1 MTARPGELLARG
13 GVAAV
18 ASALMTSGAYPVLLH
33 GVLGAA
39 PRSRRGIAAML
50 GEWACGA
57 LASVTRPLGFVGLPG
72 AGARGARPVVV
83 VHGYAMSR
91 ACFALLARRL
101 ARAGH
106 GPVFGFEY
114 WTLGRVGGAARQLAA
129 FVADVRART
138 GSDRVDIIGH
148 SMGGV
153 VARYYIAFHGGD
165 QEVSHVVTVGSPL
178 RGTGVSALALGFAS
192 RELVG
197 GSPLLTRL
205 AAAALPPTTKWLALW
220 SHGDVLVPARQQ
232 VAPPGVTTRAYPH
245 LGHVAMLAS
254 RRVAEDI
261 SSFLKCVL
269 VLVACC
275 H

>member
-1 MTARPGELLARG
+1 LIARG
-13 GVAAV
+13 GVAAI
-18 ASALMTSGAYPVLLH
+18 AGALMTTGAYPVLLH
-33 GVLGAA
+33 GVLGRP
-39 PRSRRGIAAML
+39 PRSRRGVAAMF
-50 GEWACGA
+50 GEWASGA
-57 LASVTRPLGFVGLPG
+57 LASAARPLGLFAGLGGLPG
-72 AGARGARPVVV
+72 ASARGARPVVV

-114 WTLGRVGGAARQLAA
+114 WTLGRVGTAAQRLAA
-129 FVADVRART
+129 FVAEVRART
-138 GSDRVDIIGH
+138 GSDRVDIVGH

-165 QEVSHVVTVGSPL
+165 AEVAHLVTVGSPL
-178 RGTGVSALALGFAS
+178 GGTGVSALAIGFAS

-205 AAAALPPTTKWLALW
+205 AAVGISPTMKWLALW
-220 SHGDVLVPARQQ
+220 SHGDVLVPAHQQ
-232 VAPPGVTTRAYPH
+232 VAPPGAATLAYEH

-261 SSFLKCVL
+261 SSFLKCAV
-269 VLVACC
+269 VLVACWD
-275 H
+275 